1 VTLDLEWLD
10 DGGITAAAG
19 FQASGI
25 HAGLKRNKK
34 DLALVFSDVPGSAAG
49 VFTTNRVKGAPLL
62 VSIPRVRAGRLQ
74 AIVANSGNANTCNG
88 PGGVEDALAMGRR
101 TAEVLNI
108 PEEMVLVASTGVIGQ
123 RLPLTL
129 IGAGIPE
136 AAARLSR
143 AGGSDAA
150 EAIMTTDTVPKQAA
164 LRLAL
169 APGEPPVTIGGMAKG
184 SGMIHP
190 NMATMLA
197 FISTDAA
204 VAAADLQKALRLA
217 VDRTFN
223 MISVDGDTSTN
234 DMVVV
239 LANGRS
245 GAPVLLPG
253 TDRFDRFREALTAL
267 CARLARAIARDG
279 EGATRLLEVRVKG
292 ARTEHDARLAAR
304 AITASSLVKT
314 AVFGNDANWGRIICA
329 AGYSGAAFDPERF
342 DIYLGDLPVARDGQG
357 LDFDERRASQL
368 LARDPVVVTVDFR
381 EGDGTATAWGCDFSY
396 DYVRIN
402 ADYRT

>member
-1 VTLDLEWLD
+1 MTLDLEWLD
-10 DGGITAAAG
+10 DGGITAAEG

-34 DLALVFSDVPGSAAG
+34 DLALIFSAVPGSAAG
-49 VFTTNRVKGAPLL
+49 MFTTNRVKGAPLV
-62 VSIPRVRAGRLQ
+62 VSMPRVRAGRLQ
-74 AIVANSGNANTCNG
+74 AMIVNSGNANTCNG
-88 PGGVEDALAMGRR
+88 PGGVADALAMGRR
-101 TAEVLNI
+101 TAEVLGI
-108 PEEMVLVASTGVIGQ
+108 PEETVLVASTGVIGQ
-123 RLPLTL
+123 PLPLAL
-129 IGAGIPE
+129 ITAAIPE
-136 AAARLSR
+136 AAARLSPS
-143 AGGSDAA
+143 GGLNAA

-164 LRLAL
+164 LRFTP

-197 FISTDAA
+197 FIGTDAD
-204 VAAADLQKALRLA
+204 VAASDLQAALRFA

-234 DMVVV
+234 DSVVV
-239 LANGRS
+239 LANGRA
-245 GAPVLLPG
+245 GVPPLLPG
-253 TDRFDRFREALTAL
+253 TVRFDRFREALTAL
-267 CARLARAIARDG
+267 CARLARAVARDG

-292 ARTEHDARLAAR
+292 ARTERDARLAAR

-329 AGYSGAAFDPERF
+329 AGYSGADFDPGRF
-342 DIYLGDLPVARDGQG
+342 DVSLGDLPVARDGRG
-357 LDFDERRASQL
+357 LDFDEEQASQL
-368 LARDPVVVTVDFR
+368 LAQDPVVITVDFR
-381 EGDGTATAWGCDFSY
+381 DGGGEATAWGCDFSY

-402 ADYRT
+402 ANYRT